1 MPPETSNLK
10 IAVQEPEAWSRRLS
24 ITVPADRVSR
34 TRGTITDR
42 IARSAKIPGFRKGR
56 LPSSMVEKRFGPSI
70 EQETVD
76 RAIQEAYRE
85 ALESEGLTPI
95 SQGKIDRIDY
105 EPGQDLTFEVEL
117 EVRPELELG
126 RVSGF
131 ALSRPAAEIN
141 DEDVDAVLE
150 RLREERGT
158 WEAAADAAA
167 RPDYGDQVT
176 VDITALD
183 AGDEGEE
190 EEGAR
195 SYRFVIGEGQAIPD
209 VEQAILT
216 LAPGE
221 EAEFTVRFPDDFP
234 DESRRGQEQ
243 RLRIKLNE
251 VLRRVLPE
259 IDDEL
264 ARAVGEFESLDALR
278 ERVRVDLEAD
288 LKQRS
293 EGEVRRQLID
303 SIVEANPFTVP
314 NSMVERY
321 LDHITGQAHEDGEK
335 RDHTPEQEEQIAKYR
350 ESLRP
355 QAEWA
360 LKRTLIV
367 EHVAA
372 KEGLAATQ
380 DEIDAKVEELA
391 TAHDRSPGE
400 VWLQL
405 EKSGQ
410 LEMLEREITQDKVF
424 DFLLGQNTVA

>member
-1 MPPETSNLK
+1 MPPETSTLK

-34 TRGTITDR
+34 TRGTVTDR
-42 IARSAKIPGFRKGR
+42 IARSAKIPGFRKGK
-56 LPSSMVEKRFGPSI
+56 LPSSIVEKRFGPTI

-76 RAIQEAYRE
+76 RSIQEAYRE
-85 ALESEGLTPI
+85 ALEAEGLTPI
-95 SQGKIDRIDY
+95 SQGRIDRIEY
-105 EPGQDLTFEVEL
+105 ERGQDLTFEVEL
-117 EVRPELELG
+117 EIRPELELG

-131 ALSRPAAEIN
+131 NLTRPAAEVN
-141 DEDVDAVLE
+141 DEDIDAVLE

-158 WEAAADAAA
+158 WESADPGA

-176 VDITALD
+176 VDITALE
-183 AGDEGEE
+183 AAEEGAE

-195 SYRFVIGEGQAIPD
+195 SYRFLIGEGQAIPD

-221 EAEFTVRFPDDFP
+221 ESEFAVRFPDDFP
-234 DESRRGQEQ
+234 DETRRGQEQ
-243 RLRIKLNE
+243 KLRIKLNE
-251 VLRRVLPE
+251 VQRRVLPE
-259 IDDEL
+259 IDDEM
-264 ARAVGEFESLDALR
+264 AKAVGDFENLGALR
-278 ERVRVDLEAD
+278 ERVRADLETDVRQRAD
-288 LKQRS
+288 S
-293 EGEVRRQLID
+293 EVRRQLID
-303 SIVEANPFTVP
+303 FILEANPFGVP
-314 NSMVERY
+314 SSMVDRY
-321 LDHITGQAHEDGEK
+321 LDYMTGHSHEEGEK
-335 RDHTPEQEEQIAKYR
+335 HDHSPEQEEQIAKYR

-367 EHVAA
+367 EHVAER
-372 KEGLAATQ
+372 EGLTATQ

-391 TAHDRSPGE
+391 TARDRSPGE